1 MNPGGDYGNKEL
13 SPAFKNRFSEVWCP
27 SLASS
32 EDLLAIVAR
41 SLAPGLQDLA
51 ERIVKLCT
59 WLRESGAG
67 LTVSVRDVL
76 AWVTFINTVV
86 EGGLAREVG
95 VLQGAHLV
103 WLDGLRVEGV
113 SEVQARDSQAF
124 VKRCKEQLGA
134 GEVEGEE
141 GAYIE
146 TRDLVSVGPFSIP
159 RSPGPGDQEQ
169 EFSFLAPTTCS
180 NVAKM
185 LRALQIS
192 KPLLLEVSPGIGKTS
207 LASWLGHRSQGRCHR
222 GQDQPQ
228 RPDRH
233 QRPVRLGPA
242 GGGRSSGPVQL
253 GLRTLLGGHG
263 AGRLD
268 PARQAQPGQPAC
280 AQGA

>member
-1 MNPGGDYGNKEL
+1 MFRFVATMNPGGDYGTKEL
-13 SPAFKNRFSEVWCP
+13 SPILKNRFSEVWCP

-124 VKRCKEQLGA
+124 VKRCREQLGA
-134 GEVEGEE
+134 GEVEVEE

-146 TRDLVSVGPFSIP
+146 TRDLVSVGPFYIA
-159 RSPGPGDQEQ
+159 RSPGPGGQEQ

-192 KPLLLEVSPGIGKTS
+192 KPLLLDVSIGIGKTS
-207 LASWLGHRSQGRCHR
+207 L
-222 GQDQPQ
+222 
-228 RPDRH
+228 
-233 QRPVRLGPA
+233 VGP
-242 GGGRSSGPVQL
+242 S
-253 GLRTLLGGHG
+253 
-263 AGRLD
+263 
-268 PARQAQPGQPAC
+268 QPGSVSPWSGSTSATRPTSATC
-280 AQGA
+280 SARTCRWREELRASSAGSPDPSWRPWSGAIGSC

>member
-1 MNPGGDYGNKEL
+1 MATVNPGGDYGNKEL

-27 SLASS
+27 SLAWLGPGLASS

-124 VKRCKEQLGA
+124 VKRCREQLGA
-134 GEVEGEE
+134 GEVEVEE

-146 TRDLVSVGPFSIP
+146 MRDLVSVGPFYIA
-159 RSPGPGDQEQ
+159 RSPGPGGQEQ

-192 KPLLLEVSPGIGKTS
+192 KPLLLEGSPGIGKTS
-207 LASWLGHRSQGRCHR
+207 LVQALAARVGVTVVRINLSDQTDISDLFGSDLPVEGGAPGQFSW
-222 GQDQPQ
+222 
-228 RPDRH
+228 
-233 QRPVRLGPA
+233 V
-242 GGGRSSGPVQL
+242 SGPFL
-253 GLRTLLGGHG
+253 AAMERAIGS
-263 AGRLD
+263 
-268 PARQAQPGQPAC
+268 C
-280 AQGA
+280 